1 MTRAE
6 ARADAS
12 YSEDRSAI
20 RWPSY
25 FWISFWGVLL
35 AAFIVAGIVTGS
47 PNLAV
52 LMALAFVGVLL
63 TVGFT
68 IKNWPVGIRINR
80 DGIRIGAVRRRPLPS
95 GKRPWSDYQRWHEL
109 AVPWDAV
116 RRAAVITDKPGL
128 RDARRL
134 NKRDITEI
142 GVLTAP
148 FTRAVLLIEI
158 DPGRV
163 VIPDFR
169 EPDTER
175 QLWRYSHT
183 TPFEL
188 SAVWCVS
195 TRHPGRLRAVLAQHA
210 AAFGDSTSSD
220 VPAYVRLLLER
231 GDVTSQPASV

>member
-1 MTRAE
+1 MTWPG

-12 YSEDRSAI
+12 YSEDHSAL

-25 FWISFWGVLL
+25 FWI
-35 AAFIVAGIVTGS
+35 
-47 PNLAV
+47 
-52 LMALAFVGVLL
+52 
-63 TVGFT
+63 
-68 IKNWPVGIRINR
+68 
-80 DGIRIGAVRRRPLPS
+80 
-95 GKRPWSDYQRWHEL
+95 
-109 AVPWDAV
+109 
-116 RRAAVITDKPGL
+116 
-128 RDARRL
+128 
-134 NKRDITEI
+134 RDITEI
-142 GVLTAP
+142 EVLTAP

-175 QLWRYSHT
+175 QVWRYSHT

-188 SAVWCVS
+188 SPVWCVP
-195 TRHPGRLRAVLAQHA
+195 TRHPGKLRAVLAQHA

-220 VPAYVRLLLER
+220 VPVYVRLLLER